1 MVFMEKLAGIMFICC
16 AATALFAT
24 EPLIEFKLNE
34 GVGAT
39 VKDISGKYAGTVY
52 FPENTKWGPGR
63 LEDTDALYFAGVPD
77 KTRKGGGVILPVGKQ
92 VDFSKPFTLMFY
104 FYLDKSLPRVSTKE
118 MASCTHSEN
127 GSGFRTIFSWNR
139 ICFWIGN
146 GKKRTEL
153 NTNSNKVKVLRGVW
167 QHLSITVDNGRAAIY
182 LNGIKTAERD
192 NMMPIRDYPDVLSV
206 GSYQSG
212 YTYNFNGAIS
222 DVKIFDRALSDREIL
237 AMVKG
242 IE

>member
-1 MVFMEKLAGIMFICC
+1 MKKFTLLLVICC
-16 AATALFAT
+16 AVSGLMAV
-24 EPLIEFKLNE
+24 EPVVDFKLNE
-34 GVGAT
+34 GSGKV
-39 VKDISGKYAGTVY
+39 VKDSAGNVKGEIC
-52 FPENTKWGPGR
+52 FAENTRWIDGR
-63 LEDTDALYFAGVPD
+63 DEGSKVLCFSGAAE
-77 KTRKGGGVILPVGKQ
+77 KSRKGGCVRVYTGKK

-104 FYLDKSLPRVSTKE
+104 FYLDKSLPRASTKE
-118 MASCTHSEN
+118 MVSCTHSEN

-206 GSYQSG
+206 GSYKSG